1 MRPPAKQTPRDVASI
16 ERDIVSAAALWAAA
30 RGEKKRDIGRLLA
43 GLVTL
48 RVEVIRLISHK
59 GAAS

>member
-1 MRPPAKQTPRDVASI
+1 MRPPTQQTPRDVASI
-16 ERDIVSAAALWAAA
+16 ERDIVSAAALWADA

-48 RVEVIRLISHK
+48 RVEVIRLISRK
-59 GAAS
+59 GAAQ